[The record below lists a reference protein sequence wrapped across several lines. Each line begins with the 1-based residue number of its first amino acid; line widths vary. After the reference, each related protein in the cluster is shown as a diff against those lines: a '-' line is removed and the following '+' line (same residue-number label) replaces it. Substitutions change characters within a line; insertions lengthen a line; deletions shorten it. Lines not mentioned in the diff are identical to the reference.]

1 MPENRVDYTDTA
13 LLNRAAFHGR
23 RGGPAGRR
31 PIWTGGAES
40 LYYSSARRLAGA
52 LEW

>member
-1 MPENRVDYTDTA
+1 MFANRVDYTDTA
-13 LLNRAAFHGR
+13 LLNRVAFHGR
-23 RGGPAGRR
+23 RGRR
-31 PIWTGGAES
+31 VRRRSIWTAGAES